1 MVDSL
6 AVFPAGF
13 RATDSTDGSPL
24 SGAVIRFYDA
34 GTTTPKIVYADADL
48 TTELGTS
55 VTTDSLGYPTSNG
68 TTKTQ
73 IYVGTASYKIRI
85 ETSTGAEIVT
95 HDNVKG
101 AVVSDD
107 GSSSAAVTALFP
119 VVTKSLD
126 YTVLAADQ
134 NKLIAVNCS
143 SGDVILTLPSAVTV
157 GNGWGI
163 LVQHAGSAN
172 QAVLASVSSQTI
184 SEGSKSFGTTFALGL
199 NGEECWIISDGGNWR
214 VTSHTTP
221 FPKVNPIP
229 VIDRVTAAPGTPVE
243 GGYYLVTS
251 AYSTFSTHDIIQYT
265 DNGYVAFSPYTD
277 CGWIAYVA
285 DEDLNYQFVGSSW
298 QTMASGVT
306 ALTADTNP
314 DSTNDYVLSYD
325 ASGSAAAKVLHANL
339 PGALLGLLEDL
350 QTANT
355 APGNATASAWTTRTL
370 NTETYDR
377 LGIISISS
385 NQFTISAAGTYEI
398 FFESPFFTSAGKAR
412 ARLYN
417 VTDAAEVQVGTGGG
431 WGGGTGAT
439 MWYSQGIARV
449 TIAGSKTFRIEY
461 WATSTS
467 VDLGV
472 VSNINSKS
480 EIYTRVV
487 IRRG

>member
-1 MVDSL
+1 MVDSV
-6 AVFPAGF
+6 AVFPAGY
-13 RATDSTDGSPL
+13 RLTDSTNGSAL

-34 GTTTPKIVYADADL
+34 GTTNPKIVYADADL
-48 TTELGTS
+48 TVELGTS

-85 ETSTGAEIVT
+85 ETSTGVEIVT

-126 YTVLAADQ
+126 YTVVSGDQ

-143 SGDVILTLPSAVTV
+143 GGDVILTLPSASLM

-172 QAVLASVSSQTI
+172 QAIVATASPSQKI
-184 SEGSKSFGTTFALGL
+184 FEGSKDFGTTFALGL

-265 DNGYVAFSPYTD
+265 DNGYVAFTPYTD

-285 DEDLNYQFVGSSW
+285 DEDQNYQFQGSAWVVIPTVATTSVAGIS
-298 QTMASGVT
+298 QLADAAAMEAKTANRTVT
-306 ALTADTNP
+306 ADIQHRHPLMPKAWG
-314 DSTNDYVLSYD
+314 YVTY
-325 ASGSAAAKVLHANL
+325 SAGV
-339 PGALLGLLEDL
+339 PTL
-350 QTANT
+350 QTSHGVSGITDTGQGQLTVTFST
-355 APGNATASAWTTRTL
+355 AFSSTSYCVVPGVNDDGSGNGITRFRTL
-370 NTETYDR
+370 TTTTALIENRT
-377 LGIISISS
+377 
-385 NQFTISAAGTYEI
+385 
-398 FFESPFFTSAGKAR
+398 
-412 ARLYN
+412 
-417 VTDAAEVQVGTGGG
+417 TGGG
-431 WGGGTGAT
+431 ALADPNAISFVAFGD
-439 MWYSQGIARV
+439 Q
-449 TIAGSKTFRIEY
+449 
-461 WATSTS
+461 
-467 VDLGV
+467 
-472 VSNINSKS
+472 
-480 EIYTRVV
+480 
-487 IRRG
+487 

>member
-1 MVDSL
+1 MVDSV
-6 AVFPAGF
+6 AVFPAGY
-13 RATDSTDGSPL
+13 RLTDSTDGSPL

-48 TTELGTS
+48 LIELGTS

-172 QAVLASVSSQTI
+172 QAILATVSSQTI
-184 SEGSKSFGTTFALGL
+184 SEGSKSFGTTFALAL
-199 NGEECWIISDGGNWR
+199 NGEECWLISDGGNWR
-214 VTSHTTP
+214 VTTRTMA
-221 FPKVNPIP
+221 FPKIMPIP
-229 VIDRVTAAPGTPVE
+229 VIDRVTAAPGAPVE
-243 GGYYLVTS
+243 GGFYLVTS

-265 DNGYVAFSPYTD
+265 DNGYVAFTPYTD
-277 CGWIAYVA
+277 CGWIAYVQ
-285 DEDLNYQFVGSSW
+285 DEDRYYSFQ
-298 QTMASGVT
+298 
-306 ALTADTNP
+306 
-314 DSTNDYVLSYD
+314 
-325 ASGSAAAKVLHANL
+325 GSAWVIGLDPTASSTVAGLTKVSTQTIMETGTATDTAVLVGHQHYHPGHPKFWLVATVSANVPTLQTSYNMTSITDTATGRLTGTIATDFSSANWSAL
-339 PGALLGLLEDL
+339 PGIQMGSNGNARMTYIANAT
-350 QTANT
+350 QTAG
-355 APGNATASAWTTRTL
+355 A
-370 NTETYDR
+370 
-377 LGIISISS
+377 
-385 NQFTISAAGTYEI
+385 
-398 FFESPFFTSAGKAR
+398 FEQVAR
-412 ARLYN
+412 
-417 VTDAAEVQVGTGGG
+417 DGGG
-431 WGGGTGAT
+431 SFEDPAAWYCTG
-439 MWYSQGIARV
+439 
-449 TIAGSKTFRIEY
+449 
-461 WATSTS
+461 
-467 VDLGV
+467 LGDQ
-472 VSNINSKS
+472 
-480 EIYTRVV
+480 
-487 IRRG
+487 